1 MSQYIRTKRRCT
13 VCKSTE
19 HRADYHGSK
28 RERDAQAQEAAT
40 MPSDVAM
47 RTMIDPFYAVW
58 LVCQGSVGEALANA
72 TRKTVEARRLGFGGL
87 AGDTMLQA
95 LAELE
100 LRARDIDPKL
110 IAQAKELRDAMDL
123 AVVKYRAVEIQITDK
138 LGYPR
143 KS

>member
-1 MSQYIRTKRRCT
+1 MSKAKKPRKCT

-28 RERDAQAQEAAT
+28 REREAQAQEAAA
-40 MPSDVAM
+40 MPNDVAM

-58 LVCQGSVGEALANA
+58 LVCQGCVGEALANA
-72 TRKTVEARRLGFGGL
+72 TRKTVEARRIGFGGL

-123 AVVKYRAVEIQITDK
+123 ATVKYRAVEIQITDK